1 MYILSQDKKNLI
13 EFERLEL
20 SKAFGTFSI
29 IAHGI
34 CNSNFVSVAS
44 YDNEEQ
50 AKQEFHHIMDALRQG
65 EIIYEVR

>member
-13 EFERLEL
+13 EFERLEF
-20 SKAFGTFSI
+20 SKAFGTYSI
-29 IAHGI
+29 IAHGVAT
-34 CNSNFVSVAS
+34 SNWVSVAS

-50 AKQEFHHIMDALRQG
+50 AKQEFHHIMEALRQG